1 MVLRPGLFNIFTDDL
16 DKEIDC
22 ILYKSTGNTKL
33 EGSINLHESS
43 NLRDPD
49 RLDQWAE
56 AKCMRFNKTMCGVL
70 YFGHNNPRQFYLLG
84 EEWLES
90 CVEEKDLK
98 VLINMNQQC
107 A

>member
-1 MVLRPGLFNIFTDDL
+1 
-16 DKEIDC
+16 
-22 ILYKSTGNTKL
+22 
-33 EGSINLHESS
+33 
-43 NLRDPD
+43 
-49 RLDQWAE
+49 
-56 AKCMRFNKTMCGVL
+56 MRFNKTMCGVL